1 MEQNLQLQAKPV
13 PKSVQMKQYIA
24 IGLFILMCCYS
35 VITPIF
41 GNIIPYDIM
50 ESIAPNIEIWKTY
63 YIFNHFL
70 CFLVYVIIW
79 GILLTITSNKATK
92 IAVILYIVSAVLE
105 LIFISLGLLHNGLW
119 NVGLIATGIA
129 YFYVFSTI
137 IRANNLSNSD
147 KAWLSIY
154 LISMVRY
161 IASLGRDKLIFDL
174 ADDRLGGDLFEY
186 IPYMMESIWGVIF
199 SIIVCVAS
207 IRLVKCGAFSGN
219 YDSTPTPKEV
229 YSPLNKHFAAL
240 LITLVVVYGMWSILY
255 SNIQTIENIL
265 N

>member
-13 PKSVQMKQYIA
+13 PKSVQIKQYIA
-24 IGLFILMCCYS
+24 IGLFILICCYS

-63 YIFNHFL
+63 NIFNHFL
-70 CFLVYVIIW
+70 YFLVYVIIW

-154 LISMVRY
+154 LISMVMS
-161 IASLGRDKLIFDL
+161 IASLGRDILILNL
-174 ADDRLGGDLFEY
+174 ADDTMGDLFEY
-186 IPYMMESIWGVIF
+186 IPGRMASIWGVIF